1 MPTDAKEHIRDK
13 LRCRPTAAVASAPW
27 ECRYFSLSQ
36 VFVGLKCAQASRVSV
51 YLSAFTFL
59 SVVFIDFFASLLF
72 CFLDEAGVFVGSSIV
87 VPLVFPLLFF
97 FFRVYPVHS
106 FFVLF
111 SFYPFFSFFFFCIY
125 YEFTLAEDMCVH
137 FPLLLIS
144 LSFSGG
150 FLVKEVFSFLNEPFG
165 RSGYIPCRIG
175 KDGGFIQ
182 RDRSFHLPRIN
193 LAKAGRCVT
202 DWYP

>member
-1 MPTDAKEHIRDK
+1 M
-13 LRCRPTAAVASAPW
+13 
-27 ECRYFSLSQ
+27 
-36 VFVGLKCAQASRVSV
+36 FVGLKCAQASRVSV

-59 SVVFIDFFASLLF
+59 SVVFINFFASLLF
-72 CFLDEAGVFVGSSIV
+72 CFLDEAGVFVGSSIGG
-87 VPLVFPLLFF
+87 LLFFLSFVF

-111 SFYPFFSFFFFCIY
+111 SFSPFFFSFFFFCIY
-125 YEFTLAEDMCVH
+125 YEFILAEDMCVH

-150 FLVKEVFSFLNEPFG
+150 FPVKEVFSIFNEPFG

-202 DWYP
+202 D